1 MTLRVTTLNTT
12 IKNATL
18 SIIFTLSGVLL
29 NVAMKPIMRNVVM
42 LSVEANLEGISQK
55 YNHLIGRD

>member
-18 SIIFTLSGVLL
+18 SITFTLSGVLL
-29 NVAMKPIMRNVVM
+29 NEANHVECSL
-42 LSVEANLEGISQK
+42 LSVATKLEGIFAKIQSS
-55 YNHLIGRD
+55 YWL